1 MEKRRVRKGIVKK
14 SIKAIWI
21 IIFILLILI
30 IGAFLFSEK
39 VHKIDMI
46 DNIKN
51 RLLGQVEDVINI
63 NDNIVDREMN
73 ENIVYEDGISGEQL
87 GIIVRLEHLELKM
100 TITHQENLK
109 S

>member
-21 IIFILLILI
+21 IIFILLI

-51 RLLGQVEDVINI
+51 RLLGQVEDEIDSSNKIIDIDVIEN
-63 NDNIVDREMN
+63 ND
-73 ENIVYEDGISGEQL
+73 L
-87 GIIVRLEHLELKM
+87 HLEEESN
-100 TITHQENLK
+100 I
-109 S
+109 